1 MSLLLDTHVMLC
13 WPTDDETLA
22 EEVKD
27 RLDHEHNVSIS
38 PATIWEV
45 AIKQSLGKLQ
55 PVEGVWVERSSP
67 TGEHRRSRCAG
78 NPEPPT
84 ANAPCASRGRSA
96 VEVPGIEPGSFVAL
110 LGLLRAQLAVPLLGP
125 TDHASESV

>member
-55 PVEGVWVERSSP
+55 PADLSPATPTSTSTTSTSSRSDRAER
-67 TGEHRRSRCAG
+67 
-78 NPEPPT
+78 
-84 ANAPCASRGRSA
+84 APATRGAARDQST
-96 VEVPGIEPGSFVAL
+96 P
-110 LGLLRAQLAVPLLGP
+110 LRV
-125 TDHASESV
+125 